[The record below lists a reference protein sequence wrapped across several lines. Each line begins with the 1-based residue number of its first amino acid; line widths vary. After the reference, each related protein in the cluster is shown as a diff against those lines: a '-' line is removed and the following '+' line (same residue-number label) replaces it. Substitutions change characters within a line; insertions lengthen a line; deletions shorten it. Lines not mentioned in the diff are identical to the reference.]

1 MCRSPLVYVL
11 DSPGVLQPSLGD
23 PAHAARLA
31 LAGLLP
37 PAAAGLDDQL
47 LTRELVKV
55 GQLWNPHLHPHRAAL
70 VRGCSRGAGRPAADQ
85 GWLCVRGRL
94 WKAQA
99 YTMLYVPFYHRWDVA
114 GGHCAPEFGSTTKG
128 SMFAASYLRKV
139 FRFGHCAAFRSGQA
153 RP

>member
-55 GQLWNPHLHPHRAAL
+55 GGLSEVEACA
-70 VRGCSRGAGRPAADQ
+70 
-85 GWLCVRGRL
+85 
-94 WKAQA
+94 
-99 YTMLYVPFYHRWDVA
+99 MLYSLTFAQLAGWEVTAAHVP
-114 GGHCAPEFGSTTKG
+114 
-128 SMFAASYLRKV
+128 
-139 FRFGHCAAFRSGQA
+139 
-153 RP
+153 